1 MEKRQCS
8 QWSAGQNSS
17 EVSNM
22 PAWPSLCECLRS
34 AGDLPTML
42 AWGCGPLRPGLGEG
56 RRRLGT
62 LDRPRPAPRTG
73 KLGTLDRPRP
83 ALRAGKL
90 GTLDRPR
97 PAPRAGNLGRAARW
111 GQSADALL
119 GETQPSLPPNI
130 R

>member
-1 MEKRQCS
+1 
-8 QWSAGQNSS
+8 
-17 EVSNM
+17 M

-34 AGDLPTML
+34 AGDLPAML

-56 RRRLGT
+56 RGRLGT
-62 LDRPRPAPRTG
+62 LDRPRPAPRT
-73 KLGTLDRPRP
+73 
-83 ALRAGKL
+83 GKL

-111 GQSADALL
+111 GQSTDALL